1 MPEKLTNTRPALL
14 LVDDD
19 AEIREQM
26 KWALASDYQLLE
38 ASDRSTALA
47 HVRQASPQLVLLDL
61 GLPPETDGASEGL
74 AILQETLALNP
85 TTKVIVVTG
94 NSDHTKAV
102 AAIESGAYDFIE
114 KPVQLGVLKIVLQRA
129 VYLSNLE
136 EEHRA
141 LQQKTSQDAF
151 EGLGG
156 NSPQMQE
163 VFRMIRRVGPSDVP
177 VLITGE
183 SGTGK
188 ELVARAIHRQ
198 SARKGQPFVAINC
211 SAIPETLFESEL
223 FGYEKGAFTGAAQ
236 QRKGRVEGAQRGT
249 LFLDEIGDIPL
260 GLQVKLLRFLQD
272 HTIQRLG
279 AKETIAVD
287 ARILAA
293 TNVDL
298 KKAISEGRF
307 REDLY
312 YRLCVVTIAVPA
324 LSERGSDIMLLART
338 FLTKFADDQKKLLK
352 GFTPQ
357 AVEALAAHSWPGN
370 VRELENR
377 IKRAVVMADGKYV
390 TPANVELKGPSSF
403 EEGPHTLR
411 ASRNTRE
418 KDLVRLAMEKADGN
432 VSQAAVELG
441 ISRPTLYQLLSRY
454 GLKKSGASGFRMGNL
469 KG

>member
-1 MPEKLTNTRPALL
+1 MSEKLIHTRPVLL

-19 AEIREQM
+19 AEIRDQM
-26 KWALASDYQLLE
+26 KWALASDYQMLE

-47 HVRQASPQLVLLDL
+47 HVREAMPRLILLDL
-61 GLPPETDGASEGL
+61 GLPPDIDGASEGL
-74 AILQETLALNP
+74 AILRETLRLNP
-85 TTKVIVVTG
+85 MAKVIVITG
-94 NSDHTKAV
+94 NSDQAKAV

-114 KPVQLGVLKIVLQRA
+114 KPVQLEVLKIVLQRA
-129 VYLSNLE
+129 AYLSNLE
-136 EEHRA
+136 QDNRMLQTRA
-141 LQQKTSQDAF
+141 GQNEF
-151 EGLGG
+151 EGIVG
-156 NSPQMQE
+156 SSARIHT
-163 VFRMIRRVGPSDVP
+163 VFDMIRRVGSSDVP

-198 SARKGQPFVAINC
+198 SARKGEPFVAINC
-211 SAIPETLFESEL
+211 GAIPETLLESEL

-236 QRKGRVEGAQRGT
+236 QRKGRIEGAQHGT

-260 GLQVKLLRFLQD
+260 ALQVKLLRFLQD

-312 YRLCVVTIAVPA
+312 YRLCVVTIVVPA
-324 LSERGSDIMLLART
+324 LSERGADITLLART
-338 FLTKFADDQKKLLK
+338 FLTKCAEEQKKPLK

-357 AVEALAAHSWPGN
+357 AVEALTAHSWPGN

-377 IKRAVVMADGKYV
+377 IKRAVVMAEGKYV
-390 TPANVELKGPSSF
+390 TPMNLELKDPSSA
-403 EEGPHTLR
+403 EEDTSTLR
-411 ASRNTRE
+411 ASRDSRE

-432 VSQAAVELG
+432 VSRAAAELG
-441 ISRPTLYQLLSRY
+441 ISRPTLYQLLARY
-454 GLKKSGASGFRMGNL
+454 GLKKTKAAE
-469 KG
+469 